1 MKKTFFFGAT
11 LLLSSLSAHAV
22 DFLVQTGEDGDPKW
36 EQSVIKATG
45 ATVIDLK
52 TQNQT
57 IDAALTAAIKA
68 NDQEIWFAGGTYT
81 FAAAYANKVGTQFV
95 GGFAGTETT
104 KDARA
109 LKANGEAYDFQY
121 ATILDGDKK
130 VQLFS
135 TAGAANT
142 TLDGLTLQNSKSA
155 NSAGAIRPGN
165 NSTVKNCQFIA
176 DSAFAAGNMQGGA
189 IQIAS
194 ANVTI
199 SNCYFERN
207 VAKQGGAVY
216 VNNKA
221 EFVVTIS
228 GCAFKDNEA
237 GNAANAG
244 GAIHAQNAGKIIVQ
258 NCYFTENTAIGNGA
272 AISFA
277 GTNEANTIQNCL
289 IYANNCAKIAVY
301 MAAGNFY
308 YNTVVE
314 NAGGAVYATKGEFK
328 NNVFWATEASKAN
341 LSVNNANC
349 VFDYN
354 AALQSLTGEDS
365 KAIVS
370 NHIVLSTDNTG
381 STEGTYYPKFT
392 NAESGDFTLQKGS
405 ALINAGTAIDGIT
418 TDLVGEERKQADL
431 GAFAYIAG
439 SATAIDKAETHT
451 INIDAALRAGEV
463 YDLLGRRVGELQAG
477 NIYLVQGVKLIIN
490 K

>member
-1 MKKTFFFGAT
+1 MKKLFFFGAT
-11 LLLSSLSAHAV
+11 LLLSTLSAGAV
-22 DFLVQTGEDGDPKW
+22 NFLVQTGEDSDPKW
-36 EQSVIKATG
+36 DQSVIDATG
-45 ATVIDLK
+45 ATLIDLK

-57 IDAALTAAIKA
+57 IDAALTAAITVT
-68 NDQEIWFAGGTYT
+68 DQEIWFAGGTYT

-155 NSAGAIRPGN
+155 NSAGAIRPGD

-189 IQIAS
+189 IQIAN

-199 SNCYFERN
+199 SDCYFERN

-216 VNNKA
+216 VNNNP

-228 GCAFKDNEA
+228 GCAFIDNEA

-244 GAIHAQNAGKIIVQ
+244 GAIHAQKTGKTIVQ

-277 GTNEANTIQNCL
+277 GTNDANTIQNCL
-289 IYANNCAKIAVY
+289 IYKNDCAKTAVY

-314 NAGGAVYATKGEFK
+314 NQSGAVYATKGEFK
-328 NNVFWATEASKAN
+328 NNVFWATEKAKAQ

-349 VFDYN
+349 KLDHN
-354 AALQSLTGEDS
+354 AAVDSLNSADGAAVVT
-365 KAIVS
+365 
-370 NHIVLSTDNTG
+370 NHIALSMENTG
-381 STEGTYYPKFT
+381 TEADVHYPKFV
-392 NAESGDFTLQKGS
+392 NVESGDFELQEGS
-405 ALINAGTAIDGIT
+405 ALINAGVMIDGIT
-418 TDLVGEERKQADL
+418 TDMVGETRSQADL
-431 GAFAYIAG
+431 GAFAYIA
-439 SATAIDKAETHT
+439 SAPT
-451 INIDAALRAGEV
+451 NIDEAKNNTVDIEAALRAGEV
-463 YDLLGRRVGELQAG
+463 YDIMGRRVGELQAG
-477 NIYLVQGVKLIIN
+477 HIYLVEGAKVIMN
-490 K
+490 